1 MVEASKET
9 RFRAWCGMHGLLVD
23 TDDIA
28 AGQAVLDEH
37 LAEHDRAYKANQL
50 ELALAAP
57 NPEGALRF
65 FGLIQKGR

>member
-1 MVEASKET
+1 MSEKKFTAHCSM
-9 RFRAWCGMHGLLVD
+9 CGSIIE

-28 AGQAVLDEH
+28 KGEAAVERH
-37 LAEHDRAYKANQL
+37 KEMHDQLYRENQL

-65 FGLIQKGR
+65 FGLVR